1 MLHQY
6 IVLDG
11 GGVLILV
18 LLFVFVRKNFKDFI
32 SVLFDLPDN
41 SDESERQ

>member
-1 MLHQY
+1 MLQQY
-6 IVLDG
+6 IILAC

-18 LLFVFVRKNFKDFI
+18 LLFGVVRKNFKDFI

-41 SDESERQ
+41 SDERESQ

>member
-1 MLHQY
+1 MLQQY
-6 IVLDG
+6 IILAG

-18 LLFVFVRKNFKDFI
+18 LLFGVVRKKFNDFI

-41 SDESERQ
+41 SDERESQ